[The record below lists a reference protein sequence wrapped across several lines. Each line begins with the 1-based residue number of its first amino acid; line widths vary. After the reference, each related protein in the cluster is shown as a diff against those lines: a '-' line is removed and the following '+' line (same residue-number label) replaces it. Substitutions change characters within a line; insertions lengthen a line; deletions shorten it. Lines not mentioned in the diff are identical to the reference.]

1 MITYPDIIQGSENW
15 EALRRIR
22 PTASNA
28 SKIITAV
35 KGDLS
40 ASSRKYAIELATQ
53 CLFSSN
59 PDPVKWIGNAY
70 TDNGNEREEE
80 AREAYAKLTGRTVE
94 RLGFCTTHDGF
105 IGCSP
110 DGMVRGNEGNYHYG
124 LEIKCPMSTTHIEY
138 LLGGE
143 LPPEYKQQV
152 HCSMYVTGLDRWDF
166 FSYFPTLA
174 PLHLTIY
181 RDKYTEKLGQ
191 AMDEFRIIYT
201 EVKAMVL
208 AAARLK

>member
-1 MITYPDIIQGSENW
+1 
-15 EALRRIR
+15 
-22 PTASNA
+22 
-28 SKIITAV
+28 
-35 KGDLS
+35 
-40 ASSRKYAIELATQ
+40 
-53 CLFSSN
+53 
-59 PDPVKWIGNAY
+59 
-70 TDNGNEREEE
+70 
-80 AREAYAKLTGRTVE
+80 
-94 RLGFCTTHDGF
+94 
-105 IGCSP
+105 
-110 DGMVRGNEGNYHYG
+110 
-124 LEIKCPMSTTHIEY
+124 MSTTHIEY